1 MENKNVKTNA
11 VTIVQLTRPGVMAT
25 FTHYRNGYLYYNIKI
40 ENGDVYRVV
49 LDSSEFKECN
59 LDSVCNASL
68 FRRWIREAMIAGEL
82 NKVV

>member
-1 MENKNVKTNA
+1 MKNVNKNTNE

-49 LDSSEFKECN
+49 LDSTEFKECN
-59 LDSVCNASL
+59 LEAHCNASL
-68 FRRWIREAMIAGEL
+68 FRRWIREAMIKGEL